1 MQTIDSSILK
11 KLNKPDP
18 TSHKGDN
25 GRVLVIAGSEKYH
38 GALLLAIQAA
48 SRIVDVVY
56 VYTWEGNQR
65 LVEQLKSEI
74 AVFINIKSDELWEKV
89 EQVDAIL
96 IGPGLSEDKN
106 TKKILEKILKKI
118 KPDVVHANNIHF
130 YLSYHSIKL
139 AKTYSKVTV
148 VTLRDTMSFSF
159 GKLKTEKYLK
169 NFDAHLTWLD
179 QLKQARKRWNPLR
192 NLIIKYYLG
201 YADKKFAV
209 SKALKK
215 ALEQNG
221 IKNVEVIH
229 TGTDIAEWQVLPDK
243 VKSFKKRHGLEE
255 KKVIFFS
262 GRLSISKGAN
272 VTFEVIEKISQEF
285 PDVILLVAGTGS
297 NIKERNNLK
306 FTGWIDRE
314 EIKLAYAASDVVLVP
329 SLYLDPFPRVVIE
342 AMAAGKP
349 VVGTCYGGTPE
360 AILDGVTGFVVNPFN
375 TKEMAEKT
383 LDLLRDSDKARR
395 FGKAGRERV
404 RNTFNLD
411 EKIKNILA
419 CYYREFGIK

>member
-1 MQTIDSSILK
+1 MKIVFLSDDFPPQSFGGAGISTYELALAMLEAGQDVSVITTCREKEEAGESEYEGLKIFKIASNYPGKWRAYVSLYNAPVVRELENILK
-11 KLNKPDP
+11 
-18 TSHKGDN
+18 
-25 GRVLVIAGSEKYH
+25 RV
-38 GALLLAIQAA
+38 
-48 SRIVDVVY
+48 
-56 VYTWEGNQR
+56 
-65 LVEQLKSEI
+65 
-74 AVFINIKSDELWEKV
+74 
-89 EQVDAIL
+89 
-96 IGPGLSEDKN
+96 
-106 TKKILEKILKKI
+106 
-118 KPDVVHANNIHF
+118 KPDVVHANNIHLH
-130 YLSYHSIKL
+130 LSYHSLKV
-139 AKTYSKVTV
+139 AKRYAKAVIMTF
-148 VTLRDTMSFSF
+148 RDTMAVTY
-159 GKLKTEKYLK
+159 GKLETKKYLDH
-169 NFDAHLTWLD
+169 FDSRITWLD
-179 QLKQARKRWNPLR
+179 NLKRAKKRWNPFRSLFIKRYLR
-192 NLIIKYYLG
+192 YV
-201 YADKKFAV
+201 DKFFSV
-209 SKALKK
+209 SRALKQ

-229 TGTDIAEWQVLPDK
+229 TGADIAEWQVLPDK

>member
-1 MQTIDSSILK
+1 MKILF
-11 KLNKPDP
+11 LSDDFPP
-18 TSHKGDN
+18 TSFGGAGISTYELALGMKKAGQE
-25 GRVLVIAGSEKYH
+25 VLVITTCRKKEEAGELEYQGLK
-38 GALLLAIQAA
+38 IFKIA
-48 SRIVDVVY
+48 SDY
-56 VYTWEGNQR
+56 
-65 LVEQLKSEI
+65 
-74 AVFINIKSDELWEKV
+74 
-89 EQVDAIL
+89 
-96 IGPGLSEDKN
+96 PGKWRAYISLYNPPVIRE
-106 TKKILEKILKKI
+106 LEKILKKI

-130 YLSYHSIKL
+130 YLSYPSIKL